1 MLISDLKLR
10 WLLAPHLWQGIA
22 LSRLRLD
29 SSTGRSYP
37 APRHFRGLTLVA
49 GYPVKTASSN
59 VFRPRIFLRH
69 VGTLPSCSLD
79 TTLRARV
86 FRQGWHASLHQI
98 AEHMSKVRI
107 LVADDHAG
115 VREIVEDMLE
125 PTFEVIGMVGNGK
138 ALVETAR
145 RLQPD
150 VIITDISMPILSGIE
165 AAKQLKES
173 GSRAKVVFL
182 TVHSDPDIVRAC
194 LNMGACGYVVKPRMD
209 SDLLPAVREAL
220 AGRIFLSPTD
230 NYKN

>member
-1 MLISDLKLR
+1 MLLR
-10 WLLAPHLWQGIA
+10 GHGSSSKSFSARLAP
-22 LSRLRLD
+22 
-29 SSTGRSYP
+29 
-37 APRHFRGLTLVA
+37 
-49 GYPVKTASSN
+49 
-59 VFRPRIFLRH
+59 
-69 VGTLPSCSLD
+69 SLKQ
-79 TTLRARV
+79 L
-86 FRQGWHASLHQI
+86 

-115 VREIVEDMLE
+115 VREFVEGMLE

-150 VIITDISMPILSGIE
+150 VIITDISMPILNGIE
-165 AAKQLKES
+165 AAKQLKQS

-182 TVHSDPDIVRAC
+182 TVHSDPEIVRAC
-194 LNMGACGYVVKPRMD
+194 LNVGACGYIVKPRMD

-230 NYKN
+230 DHEN

>member
-1 MLISDLKLR
+1 MLLHRHSSSSKSFSAR
-10 WLLAPHLWQGIA
+10 LAPSLNQ
-22 LSRLRLD
+22 LS
-29 SSTGRSYP
+29 
-37 APRHFRGLTLVA
+37 
-49 GYPVKTASSN
+49 
-59 VFRPRIFLRH
+59 
-69 VGTLPSCSLD
+69 
-79 TTLRARV
+79 
-86 FRQGWHASLHQI
+86 
-98 AEHMSKVRI
+98 EHMSKVRI

-115 VREIVEDMLE
+115 VRELVESMLE
-125 PTFEVIGMVGNGK
+125 PTFEVIGTVGNGK

-165 AAKQLKES
+165 AAKQLQEF

-194 LNMGACGYVVKPRMD
+194 LNVGACGYVVKPRMD

-230 NYKN
+230 NREN

>member
-1 MLISDLKLR
+1 MLLHRHSSSSKSFSAR
-10 WLLAPHLWQGIA
+10 LAPSLNQ
-22 LSRLRLD
+22 LS
-29 SSTGRSYP
+29 
-37 APRHFRGLTLVA
+37 
-49 GYPVKTASSN
+49 
-59 VFRPRIFLRH
+59 
-69 VGTLPSCSLD
+69 
-79 TTLRARV
+79 
-86 FRQGWHASLHQI
+86 
-98 AEHMSKVRI
+98 EHTSKVRI

-115 VREIVEDMLE
+115 VRELVESMLE
-125 PTFEVIGMVGNGK
+125 PTFEVIGTVGNGK

-165 AAKQLKES
+165 AAKQLQEF

-194 LNMGACGYVVKPRMD
+194 LNVGACGYVVKPRMD

-230 NYKN
+230 NHEN